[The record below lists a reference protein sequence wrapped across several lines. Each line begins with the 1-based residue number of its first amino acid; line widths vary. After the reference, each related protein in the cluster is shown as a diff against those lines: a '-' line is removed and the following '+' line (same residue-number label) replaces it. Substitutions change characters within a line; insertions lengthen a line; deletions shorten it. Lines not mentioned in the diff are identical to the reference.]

1 MMYYEF
7 NSTLSKYASYSREN
21 TSVSFTDTLSVNM
34 GLSRLV
40 VLTGGDTYSAAEAT
54 IWSLKPYM
62 DVTLIGSTTGG
73 KNTMMY
79 VMSPEDFTY
88 SNSGLPYY
96 SSSINN
102 WLIMPIVAVYK
113 NSNGEAFDTSDGTG
127 LTPDYS
133 VSDRNGLF
141 TTGLKELG
149 DPEENLLAA
158 AISYLE
164 TGSVST
170 NKSITVGKPR

>member
-1 MMYYEF
+1 
-7 NSTLSKYASYSREN
+7 
-21 TSVSFTDTLSVNM
+21 
-34 GLSRLV
+34 
-40 VLTGGDTYSAAEAT
+40 
-54 IWSLKPYM
+54 
-62 DVTLIGSTTGG
+62 
-73 KNTMMY
+73 
-79 VMSPEDFTY
+79 
-88 SNSGLPYY
+88 
-96 SSSINN
+96 
-102 WLIMPIVAVYK
+102 MPIVAVYK

-164 TGSVST
+164 TGTVST
-170 NKSITVGKPR
+170 NKSITVEPTKITSTTENRPHLLYERKSICK